1 MFARAAARA
10 ARRAG
15 VLRRH
20 HPTASSP
27 TRGLRHSASA
37 PATGWRSSCPTRPQH
52 VVAFYAVLRLGAVV
66 VEHNPLYT
74 ATELATMFADHGA
87 RVAIAWD
94 VAVPKLPAVEHVVAV
109 NLLEAFPTVK
119 RLALHLPVPKLAATR
134 KRLHAKAP
142 GTTPWK
148 QLVAHKP
155 IRNWAEPTASDLAV
169 IQYTSGTT
177 GAFKGAMLTHR
188 NLYANALQGAAW
200 MKDAKDGKRDDLRR
214 PADVPRVRDDAVPD
228 LRDAQAGPAGAVPD
242 VRRRHGARR
251 GEEAPADGVL
261 RGAAD
266 LREDRPPRAIE
277 RKVSLKSAKF
287 CISGAMKLTD
297 PVVELWESV
306 SGGLLVEGYG
316 LTETSPVALGNPFWP
331 TRRTGTIGVPFP
343 STLMRV
349 VDPDDPTREV
359 AQGEE
364 GELLLKGPQVFAG
377 YWNAPQ
383 ETAKALLP
391 DGWLRTGD
399 IVVVVDADGFTT
411 IVDRLKEI
419 IVTGGFNVSPS
430 EVEHVLV
437 EHPDI
442 DDVAVVGLQT
452 ESGEQ
457 VAAAVVLRGART
469 WTWPRSAPGPRSGW
483 PPTRCR
489 ARSSR
494 SRNCPSRCWARCCAS
509 RSARRSPQRA
519 EPGVGGGAAGPH
531 SHSMVPGGLLV
542 MSSTTRLT
550 SRTSLVMRVEIG
562 LEQVVRQARPVGGH
576 GVLAGDRA
584 QHDRVA
590 VGAAVAL
597 DADAADVGQQHHG
610 ELPDVLL
617 VAGRRQLLAGDRVGL
632 AEEVEALAGD
642 LADDADAEA
651 RAGERLA
658 PDHLVRAGPARSPT
672 ARTSSLNRVRSG
684 SMSVNCRSSG
694 RPPTLWWLLM
704 LAAPS
709 PPPDS
714 TTSG

>member
-1 MFARAAARA
+1 MAGVTKPEWTKNYQPGVPAEIDLPDEPLSAMFARAARKGGKRVALEFFGATTTYRELADQVDRA
-10 ARRAG
+10 AAG
-15 VLRRH
+15 LAALGVGPGDRVAIVL
-20 HPTASSP
+20 PN
-27 TRGLRHSASA
+27 
-37 PATGWRSSCPTRPQH
+37 CPQH

-94 VAVPKLPAVEHVVAV
+94 VAVPKLPTVEHVVAV

-169 IQYTSGTT
+169 VQYTSGTI

-200 MKDAKDGKRDDLRR
+200 MKDAKDGKETIYAVLPMFHAFGMTLYLTFGMLKRARIVLF
-214 PADVPRVRDDAVPD
+214 PTFDVDMVLDAAKKHPPTVYCAVP
-228 LRDAQAGPAGAVPD
+228 PIYEKT
-242 VRRRHGARR
+242 AR
-251 GEEAPADGVL
+251 
-261 RGAAD
+261 
-266 LREDRPPRAIE
+266 RAIE
-277 RKVSLKSAKF
+277 RKVSLKSARF

-316 LTETSPVALGNPFWP
+316 LTETAPVALGNPFWP

-343 STLMRV
+343 STQMLV
-349 VDPDDPTREV
+349 VDPEDPTREV

-364 GELLLKGPQVFAG
+364 GELLLKGPQVFSG
-377 YWNAPQ
+377 YWNAPE

-399 IVVVVDADGFTT
+399 VVVVDADGFTT

-442 DDVAVVGLQT
+442 SDVAVVGLQT

-457 VAAAVVLRGART
+457 VAAAVVLREGAHLD
-469 WTWPRSAPGPRSGW
+469 
-483 PPTRCR
+483 
-489 ARSSR
+489 
-494 SRNCPSRCWARCCAS
+494 
-509 RSARRSPQRA
+509 
-519 EPGVGGGAAGPH
+519 V
-531 SHSMVPGGLLV
+531 
-542 MSSTTRLT
+542 
-550 SRTSLVMRVEIG
+550 
-562 LEQVVRQARPVGGH
+562 
-576 GVLAGDRA
+576 
-584 QHDRVA
+584 
-590 VGAAVAL
+590 AAV
-597 DADAADVGQQHHG
+597 
-610 ELPDVLL
+610 
-617 VAGRRQLLAGDRVGL
+617 
-632 AEEVEALAGD
+632 
-642 LADDADAEA
+642 
-651 RAGERLA
+651 RAWAKERLA
-658 PDHLVRAGPARSPT
+658 AYKVPRSFVEVDELPKSMLGKVLRKQVREAI
-672 ARTSSLNRVRSG
+672 TSAS
-684 SMSVNCRSSG
+684 
-694 RPPTLWWLLM
+694 
-704 LAAPS
+704 
-709 PPPDS
+709 
-714 TTSG
+714 

>member
-1 MFARAAARA
+1 MAGVTKPEWTKNYQPGVPAEIDLPDEPLSAMFARAARKGGKRVALEFFGATTTYRELADQVDRA
-10 ARRAG
+10 AAG
-15 VLRRH
+15 LAALGVGPGDRVAIVL
-20 HPTASSP
+20 PN
-27 TRGLRHSASA
+27 
-37 PATGWRSSCPTRPQH
+37 CPQH

-94 VAVPKLPAVEHVVAV
+94 VAVPKLPTVEHVVAV

-169 IQYTSGTT
+169 VQYTSGTT

-200 MKDAKDGKRDDLRR
+200 MKDAKDGKETIYAVLPMFHAFGMTLYLTFGMLKRARIVLFPTFDVDMVLDAAKKR
-214 PADVPRVRDDAVPD
+214 PPTVYCAVP
-228 LRDAQAGPAGAVPD
+228 PIYEKT
-242 VRRRHGARR
+242 AR
-251 GEEAPADGVL
+251 
-261 RGAAD
+261 
-266 LREDRPPRAIE
+266 RAIE
-277 RKVSLKSAKF
+277 RKVSLKSARF

-316 LTETSPVALGNPFWP
+316 LTETAPVALGNPFWP

-343 STLMRV
+343 STQMLV
-349 VDPDDPTREV
+349 VDPEDPTREV

-364 GELLLKGPQVFAG
+364 GELLLKGPQVFSG
-377 YWNAPQ
+377 YWNAPE

-399 IVVVVDADGFTT
+399 VVVVDADGFTT

-442 DDVAVVGLQT
+442 SDVAVVGLQT

-457 VAAAVVLRGART
+457 VAAAVVLREGAHLD
-469 WTWPRSAPGPRSGW
+469 
-483 PPTRCR
+483 
-489 ARSSR
+489 
-494 SRNCPSRCWARCCAS
+494 
-509 RSARRSPQRA
+509 
-519 EPGVGGGAAGPH
+519 V
-531 SHSMVPGGLLV
+531 
-542 MSSTTRLT
+542 
-550 SRTSLVMRVEIG
+550 
-562 LEQVVRQARPVGGH
+562 
-576 GVLAGDRA
+576 
-584 QHDRVA
+584 
-590 VGAAVAL
+590 AAV
-597 DADAADVGQQHHG
+597 
-610 ELPDVLL
+610 
-617 VAGRRQLLAGDRVGL
+617 
-632 AEEVEALAGD
+632 
-642 LADDADAEA
+642 
-651 RAGERLA
+651 RAWAKERLA
-658 PDHLVRAGPARSPT
+658 AYKVPRSFVEVEELPKSMLGKVLRKQVREAI
-672 ARTSSLNRVRSG
+672 TSAS
-684 SMSVNCRSSG
+684 
-694 RPPTLWWLLM
+694 
-704 LAAPS
+704 
-709 PPPDS
+709 
-714 TTSG
+714 